1 MHRTV
6 GLPMVG
12 CNVHY
17 LGAHERWS
25 PFASWKHLGRSF
37 PTLVQSLLLM
47 FVNEV
52 QLLIRAQGMFC

>member
-1 MHRTV
+1 
-6 GLPMVG
+6 MVG

-17 LGAHERWS
+17 LCAHERWA
-25 PFASWKHLGRSF
+25 PFASWKHRGRLF
-37 PTLVQSLLLM
+37 PVPVQSLLLM